1 MNAAR
6 QACRPKHQIL
16 VLKCYPKY
24 NKTQTDVRAN
34 SSELSYLLYYA
45 STRRSK
51 LTKVT
56 DFLDKRA
63 TSDVWKART
72 GNVQVTLQIVTS
84 LIEKCPRDLPLYQ
97 RAVLRIL
104 KTILKSGDVGMVE
117 ETLPA
122 FEALCRHQE
131 PASLAAD
138 AEYVRMYEEIVQLYA
153 EFASKEEKHEKGALR
168 TSGRCGGRATKAS
181 PGEGSGSGEGS
192 GPGDGGD
199 TAR

>member
-24 NKTQTDVRAN
+24 NKSQTDVSAN

-63 TSDVWKART
+63 TSDVWKGRT
-72 GNVQVTLQIVTS
+72 GNVQVTLQIVTA
-84 LIEKCPRDLPLYQ
+84 LIEKTPRDLSLYS
-97 RAVLRIL
+97 RAVLRI
-104 KTILKSGDVGMVE
+104 
-117 ETLPA
+117 
-122 FEALCRHQE
+122 
-131 PASLAAD
+131 
-138 AEYVRMYEEIVQLYA
+138 
-153 EFASKEEKHEKGALR
+153 
-168 TSGRCGGRATKAS
+168 
-181 PGEGSGSGEGS
+181 
-192 GPGDGGD
+192 
-199 TAR
+199 